1 MKATA
6 VAHPI
11 QGLIKYHGLKDE
23 VKRIPYHDSISVCV
37 AQLQTVTTVE
47 FYQKLKDD
55 SITINDNIVLG
66 RDKERAITVL
76 DALRKL
82 ARSQLHAR
90 VNSKNN
96 ITQGKGLGFSASGFA
111 ALGLAASKALG
122 LDINYVT
129 LSEAVRLGAG
139 SATRSLAGG
148 FAQWYAYKNGK
159 SYAEQIAGQKHLDL
173 KMVIVPIPSELK
185 TEEAH
190 REAVT
195 SPLFKARLEYVNAI
209 VREMRKAIRH
219 KDIAVIGRL
228 AEEDTLNLHA
238 ITMTS
243 RSRLLYWEPETLL
256 VIKEVMRLRKEGVQA
271 WYSIDTGP
279 SVFINTYPEHTS
291 QIASRMGELGFSN
304 VVVSGVG
311 DKARIT
317 ISSSSS
323 LF

>member
-11 QGLIKYHGLKDE
+11 QGLIKYHGLKDPA
-23 VKRIPYHDSISVCV
+23 KRIPYHDSISVC
-37 AQLQTVTTVE
+37 AAELKTVTTVE
-47 FYQKLKDD
+47 FDHELKDD
-55 SITINDNIVLG
+55 SIIINDKAVTG
-66 RDKERAITVL
+66 RDRQRAKTVL
-76 DALRKL
+76 DALRRL
-82 ARSQLHAR
+82 AHTQQLYAR
-90 VNSKNN
+90 VVSKNS
-96 ITQGKGLGFSASGFA
+96 IVQGKGVGFSASGFA

-122 LDINYVT
+122 LNLDYVT

-148 FAQWYAYKNGK
+148 FALWYADKKGK
-159 SYAEQIAGQKHLDL
+159 SYAEQIAGPRHLEL

-195 SPLFKARLEYVNAI
+195 STLFKARLEYVNKMLEDMK
-209 VREMRKAIRH
+209 RAIRK
-219 KDIAVIGRL
+219 KDIGVIGKL

-256 VIKEVMRLRKEGVQA
+256 VIKEVLRLRKEDDVQA

-279 SVFINTYPEHTS
+279 SVFVNTYPEHVD
-291 QIASRMGELGFSN
+291 QIASRMRELGFSD
-304 VVVSGVG
+304 VVISGVG
-311 DKARIT
+311 DKARI
-317 ISSSSS
+317 I
-323 LF
+323 